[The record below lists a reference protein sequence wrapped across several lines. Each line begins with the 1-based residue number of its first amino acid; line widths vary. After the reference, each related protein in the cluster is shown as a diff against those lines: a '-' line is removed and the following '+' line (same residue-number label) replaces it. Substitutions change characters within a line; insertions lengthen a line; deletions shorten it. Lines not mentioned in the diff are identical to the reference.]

1 MKNLLFKMFVRI
13 LKKEHSLDLTVT
25 EINLIKRH
33 FDGMKEEIITVHNW
47 RDSYIDQGH
56 EPEINIAEEIFGTPQ
71 DTENLD
77 LQTMGLDGNTAAW
90 TYMALEWLHSEQ
102 EEIKQ

>member
-1 MKNLLFKMFVRI
+1 MCI
-13 LKKEHSLDLTVT
+13 
-25 EINLIKRH
+25 
-33 FDGMKEEIITVHNW
+33 

-56 EPEINIAEEIFGTPQ
+56 EPEIKIAEEIFGTPQ